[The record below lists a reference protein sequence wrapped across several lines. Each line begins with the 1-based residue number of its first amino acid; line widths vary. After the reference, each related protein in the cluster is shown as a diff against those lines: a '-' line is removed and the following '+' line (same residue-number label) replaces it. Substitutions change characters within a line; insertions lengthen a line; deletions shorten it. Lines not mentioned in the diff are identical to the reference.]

1 MKWEKSDMEK
11 YIAAKEYLDTAVL
24 PIQPFNIS
32 DDSTI
37 VEDAFQREVLAAF
50 SREIEKELSGRTV
63 LIPTYNYLK
72 SADLSDE
79 VDRLNAWA
87 NYLLEQPFKTVVY
100 LTFDSTWRKHMKE
113 IEGELIW
120 LPGIKTGDLKSKET
134 QKFIKE
140 QVEQIVQLIKS
151 FW

>member
-1 MKWEKSDMEK
+1 MKWEKTDMEK
-11 YIAAKEYLDTAVL
+11 YIDAKEYLDTAIL

-32 DDSTI
+32 DDSTLI
-37 VEDAFQREVLAAF
+37 EDAFQREVLGAF

-72 SADLSDE
+72 NTELSTE
-79 VDRLNAWA
+79 VSRLNHWTEH
-87 NYLLEQPFKTVVY
+87 LLEQPFKTVVY
-100 LTFDSTWRKHMKE
+100 VTFDSNWRKYMKE
-113 IEGELIW
+113 LNGELIW

-134 QKFIKE
+134 QKLIKE
-140 QVEQIVQLIKS
+140 QVEQITQLIKS